1 MMKRFLSVLAVL
13 IATGSVSLF
22 ATEADQFRLLSTLPQ
37 EHVQAFAAVGEFV
50 YALSPGSLTV
60 LDAST
65 PGQEFAIVA
74 AIPVDKDFVEI
85 AADGRALALA
95 ARSGEV
101 EFYERAGSDL
111 LLRSRMTL
119 ADSVFGMQILGSQLC
134 LAQGFA
140 GTRIVDISDLSHP
153 TTMTLLTEPDYSA
166 EVEINAEF
174 LYVLDR
180 LNGVAVY
187 SRADGD
193 FEFDAQ
199 ILTDLPPVD
208 ISAAKFGVLIC
219 FGTGRLEYWY
229 CSTFN
234 PPELATTEEFDFG
247 ITCVASNP
255 AWAET
260 LLVGGATGEIVEFR
274 PYHIESSQRRNLGYP
289 IKQLVIPIE
298 PSLYF
303 ALDRIGNLT
312 ALASDDEIHVTK
324 TYVAE
329 NSTGAMLATD
339 NGLIVSTT
347 RGIEIIDTHGSTAV
361 ATTLIPGFPLCQAL
375 AESEPYLFVAA
386 SGTVSV
392 FRKERGELV
401 FVASIERGLTVRNL
415 FTAARSDGKT
425 DLIVVGQEGV
435 RSFVFDSDDNFA
447 PGWSLDVAIPI
458 TCSDLANGLL
468 AVAAEIGTVVVL
480 NLTLS
485 EPQFVA
491 RIPAREHPRDLAIV
505 ENNYVAIAHEEGV
518 QIFRFE
524 GGFDHTELASPI
536 AVLKA
541 HDLYYDPVAKELLV
555 ADGTSP
561 VRYLDF
567 SDPENLGIAYLIANS
582 EGTARIAFAD
592 NRLYCQS
599 DDWLRS
605 FARSVSPT
613 AAPAPT
619 HLVHSIT
626 ASPNPFNAAT
636 QITISLDPLTT
647 LPQNVEIELVNI
659 LGQTIAGQTRL
670 VIAHDIS
677 LNLADLIGSEL
688 RLPSGIYLCRIGA
701 SGNFATQ
708 KLLLLK

>member
-1 MMKRFLSVLAVL
+1 MLAVL

-37 EHVQAFAAVGEFV
+37 EHVQSFAAAGEIV
-50 YALSPGSLTV
+50 YALSPGNLTV

-65 PGQEFAIVA
+65 PGQDFAIVT
-74 AIPVDKDFVEI
+74 AIPVDKEFVEI
-85 AADGRALALA
+85 AAAGRALAMA

-101 EFYERAGSDL
+101 ELYERVGRDL
-111 LLRSRMTL
+111 IFRSRMSL
-119 ADSVFGMQILGSQLC
+119 ADSVFGMQILGNQLC

-140 GTRIVDISDLSHP
+140 GARIVDISDLSRP
-153 TTMTLLTEPDYSA
+153 TTTTVLTDPDYSA
-166 EVEINAEF
+166 QVEINSEF
-174 LYVLDR
+174 LYVLDQ

-187 SRADGD
+187 SRENGG
-193 FEFDAQ
+193 FKFDAE

-208 ISAAKFGVLIC
+208 ISAAKFGVIIC

-234 PPELATTEEFDFG
+234 PPELAIVENFDFG
-247 ITCVASNP
+247 INCVASNP

-274 PYHIESSQRRNLGYP
+274 PYHIEAALQRNLGYP
-289 IKQLVIPIE
+289 IKQLVIPNE
-298 PSLYF
+298 PTLYI

-312 ALASDDEIHVTK
+312 ALASDGDLRAAKSYI
-324 TYVAE
+324 AE
-329 NSTGAMLATD
+329 NATGAILASD

-347 RGIEIIDTHGSTAV
+347 RGIEIIDSQGSTAV
-361 ATTLIPGFPLCQAL
+361 ATIIIPGYPLCQAL
-375 AESEPYLFVAA
+375 AESGSYLFVAA

-392 FRKERGELV
+392 FRKERGEYG

-415 FTAARSDGKT
+415 FTAPRSDGKT
-425 DLIVVGQEGV
+425 DLIVVGQEGT
-435 RSFVFDSDDNFA
+435 RNFVFDNDDNFE

-505 ENNYVAIAHEEGV
+505 ENNYVAVGDSKGV
-518 QIFRFE
+518 QIFQFE
-524 GGFDHTELASPI
+524 SSGEFTELQSPI
-536 AVLKA
+536 AIPEA
-541 HDLYYDPVAKELLV
+541 HDLYYDTVAKELLV

-567 SDPENLGIAYLIANS
+567 SYPENLGIAYLIANS

-605 FARSVSPT
+605 FARCVSPAT
-613 AAPAPT
+613 APVPT
-619 HLVHSIT
+619 HLVHSIS

-659 LGQTIAGQTRL
+659 LGQTIASQTRP
-670 VIAHDIS
+670 VNAHNIS
-677 LNLADLIGSEL
+677 LNLADLTGSEP
-688 RLPSGIYLCRIGA
+688 RLPSGIYLCRIAA